1 MRNTIRELVQSGV
14 EIEEIR
20 KVLDKFEAEMAET
33 AAIAKE
39 KEIEEAR
46 VALMDALAKY
56 YIAADLLT
64 EEEVKSINW
73 NHVMDSFL
81 NMEQYLLKFKRAL
94 TDNHPSI
101 KVKVSEAPKEGRD
114 LNFIEWLE
122 EIENMWRK

>member
-46 VALMDALAKY
+46 VALIDALAKY
-56 YIAADLLT
+56 YIAADILT
-64 EEEVKSINW
+64 EEEVKTVNW
-73 NHVMDSFL
+73 NLVMQSFS
-81 NMEQYLLKFKRAL
+81 NMEQYLLNFKKNL
-94 TDNHPSI
+94 SNTHSSI
-101 KVKVSEAPKEGRD
+101 KVNVSEEPTEGRD
-114 LNFIEWLE
+114 LNFIGWLG
-122 EIENMWRK
+122 EIEKMFK